1 MNIITSME
9 NKMLTKEFNDLEIN
23 VDEYGFLLYPEDW
36 NERIALNLAY
46 KEKIKVLTEKHWII
60 IRFIRDFYINNG
72 HPPTIMKICRELEIS
87 LMKIYELFP
96 SGPSKGACKIAGVT
110 KPIGCI

>member
-1 MNIITSME
+1 MGNTMLVRDLNEVEVNI
-9 NKMLTKEFNDLEIN
+9 
-23 VDEYGFLLYPEDW
+23 DEYGFLLNPDDW
-36 NERIALNLAY
+36 DEGIALNMAY
-46 KEKIKVLTEKHWII
+46 KEGIKILTEKHWLV
-60 IRFIRDFYINNG
+60 IRFIRDFYLTNG
-72 HPPTIMKICRELEIS
+72 NPPAIMKICRETGLT